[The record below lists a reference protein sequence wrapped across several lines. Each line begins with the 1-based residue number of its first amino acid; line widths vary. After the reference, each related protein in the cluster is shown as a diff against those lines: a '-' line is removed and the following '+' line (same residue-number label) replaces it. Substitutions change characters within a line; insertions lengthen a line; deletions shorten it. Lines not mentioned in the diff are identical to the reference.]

1 MPFRD
6 NIMNKK
12 PRSHDL
18 FRYFAPIYDTVA
30 RIASFGNYDKLRRA
44 LIESADISDG
54 DLVLDTGI
62 GTGYISELLTNQRV
76 VGIDISPHM
85 IAQAKGKMAD
95 DEGNKNRQIDFI
107 LADAHSLPFKPDI
120 FDAVVSSFAIH
131 EISDPQQALSE
142 MYRVVKTG
150 RRVAVM
156 DAVLQKKLP
165 QKIMLLIYH
174 AFIEL
179 FTARYSYVEDI
190 AKACPGEDVKVVG
203 KIWGVVGI
211 VSGRK

>member
-1 MPFRD
+1 
-6 NIMNKK
+6 MNKK
-12 PRSHDL
+12 PRSHNL

-30 RIASFGNYDKLRRA
+30 RIASLGNYDKLRRT

-62 GTGYISELLTNQRV
+62 GTGYISELLINQRV
-76 VGIDISPHM
+76 VGIDISSHM

-95 DEGNKNRQIDFI
+95 NNGGDNGGNKNRQIDFV
-107 LADAHSLPFKPDI
+107 LADAHRLPFKPDI

-142 MYRVVKTG
+142 MYRVVKAG

-156 DAVLQKKLP
+156 DAVVQKKLP
-165 QKIMLLIYH
+165 QKVMLLIYH

-179 FTARYSYVEDI
+179 FTAKYSSVEDI
-190 AKACPGEDVKVVG
+190 AKACPSGDVKVVG
-203 KIWGVVGI
+203 KIGGVVGI
-211 VSGRK
+211 VSGKK

>member
-1 MPFRD
+1 
-6 NIMNKK
+6 
-12 PRSHDL
+12 
-18 FRYFAPIYDTVA
+18 
-30 RIASFGNYDKLRRA
+30 LRRA

-62 GTGYISELLTNQRV
+62 GTGYISELLTKQRV

-85 IAQAKGKMAD
+85 IAQAKGKMGGDGD
-95 DEGNKNRQIDFI
+95 DSGNNNGRQIDFV
-107 LADAHSLPFKPDI
+107 LADAHRLPFKPDI

-142 MYRVVKTG
+142 MYRVVKAG

-156 DAVLQKKLP
+156 DAVVQKKLP

-179 FTARYSYVEDI
+179 FTARYSSVEDI
-190 AKACPGEDVKVVG
+190 AKACPSEDVKVVG
-203 KIWGVVGI
+203 KIGGVVGI
-211 VSGRK
+211 VSGKK

>member
-1 MPFRD
+1 
-6 NIMNKK
+6 MNKK
-12 PRSHDL
+12 PRSHNL

-62 GTGYISELLTNQRV
+62 GTGYISELLTKQRV

-85 IAQAKGKMAD
+85 IAQAKNKMGNTD
-95 DEGNKNRQIDFI
+95 VNKNRHIDFV
-107 LADAHSLPFKPDI
+107 LADAHRLPFKSDI

-142 MYRVVKTG
+142 MYRVVKAG

-156 DAVLQKKLP
+156 DAVVQKKLP
-165 QKIMLLIYH
+165 QKVLLLIYH

-179 FTARYSYVEDI
+179 FTARYSSVEDI
-190 AKACPGEDVKVVG
+190 AKACPGGDVEVTG
-203 KIWGVVGI
+203 KILGVVGI
-211 VSGRK
+211 VSGKKKE